1 MSHFR
6 ADAQRPD
13 SARGILRRLAKITA
27 PVTKKRISTPSGKEN
42 VQSASSGKKG
52 LELAEED
59 DEIDARP
66 DFTLP
71 IVEGNSWAD
80 EVESDL
86 GDAPTPSALLV
97 GDYDATPP
105 FQTVLVGSQANQSMS
120 ERPQRRLSR
129 IPSVS
134 RDGED
139 DDDDEREVEIGRRA
153 VSEGPMDRY
162 PRSSFGSI
170 RMSGFGLDN
179 QARVSFN
186 AKGHQ
191 TGIGAHDD
199 YEINVGFEDQEPDL
213 EFVSSFPVASYPSNI
228 SQ

>member
-6 ADAQRPD
+6 ADVQRPD

-42 VQSASSGKKG
+42 VQSASSGKKAF
-52 LELAEED
+52 ELAEDD
-59 DEIDARP
+59 DEVDARP

-71 IVEGNSWAD
+71 IVEGNGWED

-86 GDAPTPSALLV
+86 GDAPTSSALLV
-97 GDYDATPP
+97 GDYDATLP
-105 FQTVLVGSQANQSMS
+105 FQTVPVGSQVSQSMS

-129 IPSVS
+129 IPSVL

-139 DDDDEREVEIGRRA
+139 DDGREVEIGRRA

-186 AKGHQ
+186 AEGHQ

-199 YEINVGFEDQEPDL
+199 YEIGVGFGEDQEPDL
-213 EFVSSFPVASYPSNI
+213 EFVLSFPVASCPSNI
-228 SQ
+228 